1 MADEAY
7 YKLRDVLDKMPNG
20 YPATKDGLEIRI
32 LKKIFTPEEAD
43 ITARLKMKMETV
55 EAIAAR
61 TGLDPAYLKKM
72 LPQMADKGQIFGVTI
87 GAATIYKLMPFAFG
101 IYEWQL
107 PRLDRELAE
116 LVEEYFEREFGEEF
130 HRHGPSIGKV
140 VPVEAEIPHGSVV
153 EPYES
158 LTALINNAK
167 AWAVDEC
174 ICKKEK
180 ALIGQGCGK
189 PIEVCIGL
197 APIENFFDTFFWG
210 RSITKEE
217 ALAVLKKA
225 EDAGLVHMTTNQKQG
240 QIFIC
245 NCCGCCCGVLRGINE
260 KGMLHAMAHSNY
272 RAVVDAD
279 ACTGC
284 GVCVDRCQVK
294 AIDMNGIAAINERC
308 IGCGLCVSACPA
320 EAMKLVRRSPEEIEY
335 VPNDEKDWI
344 QKRSESRGRDDYR
357 ELLK

>member
-7 YKLRDVLDKMPNG
+7 YKLRDMLDSMPNG
-20 YPATKDGLEIRI
+20 FPATKDGLEIRI
-32 LKKIFTPEEAD
+32 LKKIFAPEEAE
-43 ITARLKMKMETV
+43 IATRLKMKYETADAV
-55 EAIAAR
+55 ALR
-61 TGLDPAYLKKM
+61 TGMDAPYLKTM
-72 LPQMADKGQIFGVTI
+72 LPKMANQGQIFGVTI
-87 GAATIYKLMPFAFG
+87 GDAKIYKLIPFVFG

-116 LVEEYFEREFGEEF
+116 LVELYFEREFGEAF
-130 HRHGPSIGKV
+130 HGHGPSIGKV
-140 VPVEAEIPHGSVV
+140 VPVEAEIPHGSAV

-158 LTALINNAK
+158 LTALINSAK
-167 AWAVDEC
+167 SWAVADC

-180 ALIGQGCGK
+180 ELLGHRCGK
-189 PIEVCIGL
+189 PMEVCIGI
-197 APIENFFDTFFWG
+197 APLENFFDTFFWG
-210 RSITKEE
+210 RPISKDE
-217 ALAVLKKA
+217 ALAVLKEA

-260 KGMLHAMAHSNY
+260 MGKLHAMAHSNY

-284 GVCVDRCQVK
+284 GVCLDRCQVR
-294 AIDMNGIAAINERC
+294 AIDMNGVASVNERC

-320 EAMKLVRRSPEEIEY
+320 ESVKLARRDRDEIEY
-335 VPNDEKDWI
+335 VPDDEKDWI
-344 QKRSESRGRDDYR
+344 RKRAESRGRDDYR
-357 ELLK
+357 DLLK